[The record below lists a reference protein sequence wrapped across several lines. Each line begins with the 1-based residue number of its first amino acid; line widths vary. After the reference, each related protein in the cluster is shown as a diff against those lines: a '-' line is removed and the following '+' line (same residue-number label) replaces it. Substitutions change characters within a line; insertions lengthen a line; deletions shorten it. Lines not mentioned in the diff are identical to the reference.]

1 MLYLLYFHEPRK
13 EHDSRHEPQLTM
25 VMIFKGWKCHCSHS
39 GRQRRSISDVLCVL
53 FVARSEGYD
62 QIIAECERA
71 SLSVSLANVVSR
83 PMYFCVLWVARS
95 EGSQSVWNSIVT
107 FLGSGDIMHQ
117 CPALDLAASCHR
129 TLMTFL
135 TLGERFVAAYGQ
147 LSQFRPGSFRGFDC
161 FWMPEMDSQWF
172 RSRIVPKLA
181 RTTQVVVYIKGT
193 KWVCIAVPRI
203 PG

>member
-71 SLSVSLANVVSR
+71 SLSVSLASVVSR

-95 EGSQSVWNSIVT
+95 EGSQSVWKFYNLT
-107 FLGSGDIMHQ
+107 FQFGRYHTSMPCTWSGCFISLHRFLWHFQTLCGVRSDQSRVRTKDEPTGH
-117 CPALDLAASCHR
+117 AAQTEVSKYKR
-129 TLMTFL
+129 
-135 TLGERFVAAYGQ
+135 
-147 LSQFRPGSFRGFDC
+147 
-161 FWMPEMDSQWF
+161 
-172 RSRIVPKLA
+172 
-181 RTTQVVVYIKGT
+181 
-193 KWVCIAVPRI
+193 
-203 PG
+203 